1 MQISYSLNYHI
12 FPIKE
17 YYIASLEMF
26 MICCWQLNSTSTLE
40 FILYIYIEILC
51 EWKSQI
57 YISPIFNSIANI
69 ENHIERKSV
78 QMDSQGSSRRSS
90 ACSVPDV
97 DTCGLE
103 EEQVWGLGT
112 SNCLCAFSLI
122 KLKVNFISQQYG
134 ICYKL

>member
-40 FILYIYIEILC
+40 FIFYIYIEILC

-57 YISPIFNSIANI
+57 YISHIFNLIANI

-103 EEQVWGLGT
+103 EEQVWGYTVIAYL
-112 SNCLCAFSLI
+112 LRIMLI
-122 KLKVNFISQQYG
+122 KGKFYITTVWYL
-134 ICYKL
+134 L

>member
-40 FILYIYIEILC
+40 FIFYIYIEILC

-57 YISPIFNSIANI
+57 YISHIFNLIANI

-103 EEQVWGLGT
+103 EEQVWGYTVIAYL
-112 SNCLCAFSLI
+112 LRIMLI
-122 KLKVNFISQQYG
+122 KGKFYITTIWYL
-134 ICYKL
+134 L